1 MLAYTSLAPSL
12 LPRVPSAQLARR
24 RRPPRRRDLE
34 PATHQTLGLVPV
46 FAQTQKSTKKCTHAQ
61 RERGRGYQF
70 ETRQKRSGRGGS
82 DLRLGVRRN
91 PRPEA
96 ARQASAT
103 RFPEPP
109 PAQPTP
115 TATRRLPEQG
125 LHAGGAA
132 ARTDGRAGPAR
143 RRSDAAAARR
153 HGSAPRA
160 GPPHRRRL
168 PSGRGLWLCGHRPRR
183 GGTAG
188 AAGQSAR
195 LRRRHGLTL
204 KLMMSEARERAAS
217 RVLLC
222 GFGGGRGAVPAHAR
236 VFPRVGLPGCE

>member
-34 PATHQTLGLVPV
+34 PATHQTLGLVLV
-46 FAQTQKSTKKCTHAQ
+46 FAQTEKPTKKCTHAQ

-70 ETRQKRSGRGGS
+70 ETRHKRSGRGGS
-82 DLRLGVRRN
+82 DLRLGVHRN

-115 TATRRLPEQG
+115 TVTRRLPEQG
-125 LHAGGAA
+125 LHAGGTA
-132 ARTDGRAGPAR
+132 ARTDGRVGPAR
-143 RRSDAAAARR
+143 QRSNATAARR

-160 GPPHRRRL
+160 WPPHRRRL

-188 AAGQSAR
+188 V
-195 LRRRHGLTL
+195 
-204 KLMMSEARERAAS
+204 ARESRLCRHTHAAAS
-217 RVLLC
+217 HLN
-222 GFGGGRGAVPAHAR
+222 
-236 VFPRVGLPGCE
+236 